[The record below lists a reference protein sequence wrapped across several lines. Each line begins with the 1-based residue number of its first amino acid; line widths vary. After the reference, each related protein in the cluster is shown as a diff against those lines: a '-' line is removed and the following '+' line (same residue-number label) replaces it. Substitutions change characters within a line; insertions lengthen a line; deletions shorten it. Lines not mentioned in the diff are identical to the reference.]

1 LSDQRA
7 KAFCFSAPLIST
19 LHNLIDGRREVA
31 RFLFRCTQ
39 SFDLVAQHAC
49 FDKQQLH
56 FPSHYR

>member
-7 KAFCFSAPLIST
+7 KAFCFSVPLISA

-31 RFLFRCTQ
+31 RFLFHCTQ
-39 SFDLVAQHAC
+39 SFDLVAQPAC
-49 FDKQQLH
+49 FYKQQLH

>member
-1 LSDQRA
+1 M
-7 KAFCFSAPLIST
+7 
-19 LHNLIDGRREVA
+19 IDGRREVA

-39 SFDLVAQHAC
+39 PFDLVAQPVC

>member
-7 KAFCFSAPLIST
+7 KAFCFSTPLISA
-19 LHNLIDGRREVA
+19 LRNLIDGRREVA
-31 RFLFRCTQ
+31 RFLFHRTQ
-39 SFDLVAQHAC
+39 SLDFVAQPAC